1 MSLTKTIR
9 PPEPRTHDALPTD
22 GVKLSVPKM
31 VDYKTTRMCV
41 AVLRIKYDL
50 ALNDSKFILV
60 WAESALRPTKEGS
73 FMLLEH
79 RCSKILGSYKLSS
92 LDERVLLY
100 LSVSFISVLE
110 PPFILQGGSN
120 VSLNI
125 KQ

>member
-1 MSLTKTIR
+1 
-9 PPEPRTHDALPTD
+9 
-22 GVKLSVPKM
+22 
-31 VDYKTTRMCV
+31 
-41 AVLRIKYDL
+41 
-50 ALNDSKFILV
+50 
-60 WAESALRPTKEGS
+60 
-73 FMLLEH
+73 MLLEH